1 MNETRK
7 RGSILRKETGFQ
19 VGNRIVLPTP
29 EPEQQPAGKPLDAAA
44 LVATRHKV
52 FDLIRQPEHATASEF
67 EQLARELRSELVQIG
82 LPKSVMTGALG
93 IIHNKFR
100 KVQELTR
107 KTDLKAAVKAAQ
119 ALGRPASKPDEPPT
133 VQPDAGAATADRF
146 VMRDHAIFDTK
157 EDAFIGAGDACYL
170 LNQTQPTS
178 GKQEPLMDA
187 LIEIRNKISPMG
199 GWPTELIDNAL
210 TQWNER
216 NK

>member
-133 VQPDAGAATADRF
+133 VQPDAGADTAD
-146 VMRDHAIFDTK
+146 
-157 EDAFIGAGDACYL
+157 
-170 LNQTQPTS
+170 
-178 GKQEPLMDA
+178 KQ
-187 LIEIRNKISPMG
+187 
-199 GWPTELIDNAL
+199 
-210 TQWNER
+210 
-216 NK
+216 